1 LEQCELNLLIDEINC
16 SLNNIELFLKLVITK
31 INQTTKGD
39 STYLSTNL
47 KPIYKHFFKQFNE
60 RAMQI
65 LVEILILFNN
75 KNGQITLNPKIF
87 EFKLNFE
94 KILNY
99 LLNDFVEKKLE
110 KRLEYKLK
118 DSKERFE
125 MASALIDEK
134 VTSLTKFAIKMILRH
149 VDDLIKYL
157 NV

>member
-1 LEQCELNLLIDEINC
+1 
-16 SLNNIELFLKLVITK
+16 
-31 INQTTKGD
+31 
-39 STYLSTNL
+39 LSTNL